1 MCLVLVSGF
10 KNDRMASYVDSSF
23 RQAIMKNPSE
33 RTQQVRR
40 SNVSILANI
49 VHFFKIIFFLI
60 EFVVYQHLRDGLNC
74 REISFFFCFFV
85 VFFVCVPEKYF
96 IVL

>member
-1 MCLVLVSGF
+1 
-10 KNDRMASYVDSSF
+10 MASYVDSSF

-49 VHFFKIIFFLI
+49 VHFFKIIFFNRICCIPTFAGWIKLS
-60 EFVVYQHLRDGLNC
+60 RNK
-74 REISFFFCFFV
+74 FFLLFFV

>member
-1 MCLVLVSGF
+1 
-10 KNDRMASYVDSSF
+10 MASYVDSSF

-60 EFVVYQHLRDGLNC
+60 EFVVYQHLRYGLNC
-74 REISFFFCFFV
+74 REISFFFCFFCS
-85 VFFVCVPEKYF
+85 FFCLCTREIFYCFVN
-96 IVL
+96 IVI